1 MSVELRGMTWAHDR
15 GERSIVETSR
25 AWSRRR
31 PGVSFSWD
39 ARSLLDFGDQPL
51 SELAGEYDLLVIDHP
66 HVAEAAS
73 QGLLAAFDEAPGE
86 ADFEGRSQP
95 SYTWNG
101 RCWGLAI
108 DAATQVSLHRPDL
121 IADAP
126 TAWDEVL
133 DLARDG
139 RVIWAGKPVDAFA
152 SLFTLVAG
160 ISGSDPARGGVFCG
174 DEVFDEAW
182 SVLRRLVDAVPE
194 RSFEANPIDVAETLA
209 TSDAFAYCPLAYGY
223 TNYSRAGYRPHRVR
237 YRDIPFAPGT
247 SAPRGSM
254 LGGAGITV
262 SAASAHAEA
271 AQEFALWAASA
282 AVQTGIYVDAGGQPG
297 HAAAWADPRLDALT
311 DGFFSGT
318 GESMRRASLRP
329 GHPAYMRLQ
338 NDGSRAI
345 WTALREK
352 RDGGRV
358 LARLNELTAQM
369 EESA

>member
-1 MSVELRGMTWAHDR
+1 MTWAHDR
-15 GERSIVETSR
+15 GERSIVEASR
-25 AWSRRR
+25 EWSRRH
-31 PGVSFSWD
+31 PGVSFAWD

-73 QGLLAAFDEAPGE
+73 QGLLAAFENAPDPN
-86 ADFEGRSQP
+86 DFEGRSQS
-95 SYTWNG
+95 SYAWNG
-101 RCWGLAI
+101 SCWGLAI

-133 DLARDG
+133 ELAREG
-139 RVIWAGKPVDAFA
+139 RVLWAAKPVDAYA

-160 ISGSDPARGGVFCG
+160 VSGSDPARGGRFCS
-174 DEVFDEAW
+174 DEAFDEAW
-182 SVLRRLVDAVPE
+182 TVLRKLTDAVPE
-194 RSFEANPIDVAETLA
+194 RSLTSNPIDVAEALA
-209 TSDAFAYCPLAYGY
+209 TTDEFAYCPLAYGY
-223 TNYSRAGYRPHRVR
+223 TNYSREGYRPHLVR
-237 YRDIPFAPGT
+237 YRDVPFAPGT
-247 SAPRGSM
+247 NEPRGSM

-282 AVQTGIYVDAGGQPG
+282 EVQTGIYFDAGGQPG

-318 GESMRRASLRP
+318 GKSMRRASLRP
-329 GHPAYMRLQ
+329 GHPAYMQLQ
-338 NDGSRAI
+338 NAGSREI
-345 WTALREK
+345 WTGLRE
-352 RDGGRV
+352 RRGGRRV

-369 EESA
+369 EETA